1 MGNYQSIVIML
12 VLFGAMYFVLIRPQN
27 KKDKEER
34 EMRNNLQVGDEVMT
48 VGGIVGKIVR
58 IREDRVTIATG
69 AEKTKIEFTRNA
81 INQKVSGSSSGSSKS
96 SSEEKEAPK
105 AKKIKKLGQKEETPA
120 EVAAPASA
128 EEAPAMPA
136 VDAEA
141 VVEAAE
147 EVTAE

>member
-1 MGNYQSIVIML
+1 MNANTQSIIIML

-58 IREDRVTIATG
+58 VREDRVTIATG

-81 INQKVSGSSSGSSKS
+81 ISTKLNADGSKGGKS
-96 SSEEKEAPK
+96 APEEKEAPK
-105 AKKIKKLGQKEETPA
+105 AKKIKKLGQKEEEPAEAPAETPA
-120 EVAAPASA
+120 EAPA
-128 EEAPAMPA
+128 EEPA
-136 VDAEA
+136 
-141 VVEAAE
+141 VEAAE
-147 EVTAE
+147 

>member
-120 EVAAPASA
+120 EAAAPAPA

>member
-1 MGNYQSIVIML
+1 ML

-81 INQKVSGSSSGSSKS
+81 INPKVSGSSSGSSKS

-120 EVAAPASA
+120 EVAAPAPA